1 MAKVG
6 NRVNLVGIICGGR
19 GTGKSTFVEGDKT
32 VKVPGIIPTYL
43 KRKPSQKILIVDTFD
58 NPFWRHYPVIQAKDL
73 ARWKKG
79 IYRMFSSDVN
89 RMMQEIEANCF
100 NTVIFFEDSTKF
112 IGSRL
117 TDDQK
122 KFIIDSKQKNLDIF
136 FIFHYLIAVPND
148 LIRVSDYMV
157 LFKTND
163 TWNSNYERK
172 YPMPGLCDM
181 FDRVKKHQSKYYNET
196 IRVSD

>member
-1 MAKVG
+1 MSK
-6 NRVNLVGIICGGR
+6 RVNLVGVICGGR
-19 GTGKSTFVEGDKT
+19 GTGKSTFGEGDKT

-58 NPFWRHYPVIQAKDL
+58 NPFWRHYPIIQAKDL
-73 ARWKKG
+73 PRWKKG

-89 RMMQEIEANCF
+89 RMMREIEEHCF
-100 NTVIFFEDSTKF
+100 NTVIFFEDATKF

-163 TWNSNYERK
+163 SWNTNYERK
-172 YPMPGLCDM
+172 YPMPGLKDL
-181 FDRVKKHQSKYYNET
+181 FDRVKNNPSKYYNET
-196 IRVSD
+196 IRISN